1 MMKKTEIFDYRLYH
15 KRYLPH
21 IQPVDAVLFVTYCLA
36 FKYPGKFYAQLQKR
50 KIRFQESIKN
60 ISKKEKTKKAE
71 IFNKKQFDFTDNF
84 IANFKDS
91 PEWLSDGKI
100 AEIVKYSLLFQDKNE
115 YDLLC
120 YCIMPNHVHILIKPL
135 LKSEGKPHPLFPIMQ
150 KHKSYT
156 AVEANK
162 ILNRSG
168 KFWQHSYYDHYVR
181 DEKEYFNIIRYIL
194 NNPVKANFVEKY
206 EDWKFSWVYDEYFEM

>member
-1 MMKKTEIFDYRLYH
+1 MKKTKIFDYRFYY

-21 IQPVDAVLFVTYCLA
+21 IQPVDSVLFVTYCLA
-36 FKYPGKFYAQLQKR
+36 FQYPGKFYAQLQKR
-50 KIRFQESIKN
+50 KIRFQESIKKL
-60 ISKKEKTKKAE
+60 SKKEKKKKAE

-91 PEWLSDGKI
+91 PEWLRDDII
-100 AEIVKYSLLFQDKNE
+100 AEIVKYSLFFQDKNE
-115 YDLLC
+115 YNLLC
-120 YCIMPNHVHILIKPL
+120 YCIMPNHVHILIKPI
-135 LKSEGKPHPLFPIMQ
+135 LKSEGKPYPLFPIMQ

-162 ILNRSG
+162 ILNRNG
-168 KFWQHSYYDHYVR
+168 KFWQRGYYDHYVR

-194 NNPVKANFVEKY
+194 NNPVKAGFVEKY
-206 EDWKFSWVYDEYFEM
+206 KDWEYSWVYDEYFEM